1 MPALPLC
8 EKDSD
13 SCHALGFGSGL
24 LSPATATTAAS
35 SAASVTPRGF
45 LFTVLMEALSDV
57 AGKSSFSIKDTFSSA
72 VLRGS
77 VSQNPRGFRKVQ
89 LFLGEDAMI
98 PCASV
103 EPPPPGSQA
112 IPGSLELR
120 GANNMHLGSLILQST
135 GSFVVRVPKQP
146 DLIIEGQEADMDLRV
161 CSRDGG
167 LKATVTCKE
176 IYPGGPEQVEI
187 HVLPGI
193 DSVLIVACTLAI
205 MFLCGER

>member
-1 MPALPLC
+1 M
-8 EKDSD
+8 S
-13 SCHALGFGSGL
+13 
-24 LSPATATTAAS
+24 
-35 SAASVTPRGF
+35 PRGF

-57 AGKSSFSIKDTFSSA
+57 ARKSSFSIRDKFSSA

-77 VSQNPRGFRKVQ
+77 VSQNSHGFRKVQ
-89 LFLGEDAMI
+89 LFLGEDAVI

-120 GANNMHLGSLILQST
+120 GTDNMHLGSLMLQST

-146 DLIIEGQEADMDLRV
+146 DLIIEGKETDVDLRV
-161 CSRDGG
+161 FSLDGR

-205 MFLCGER
+205 LFLCGEC